1 MLGYTAETRKVAGDL
16 TVSVVHPK
24 AGHSLKY
31 SVRDL
36 DGIMAGMRVEV
47 QPLLVTEQP
56 LCIVSYEAGGA
67 ERSFEVGPI
76 VLDAAGFDTAA
87 PVFGKDYKRPK
98 DTPREKARKEL
109 ETPETL
115 QAATGAAH
123 RFIQPKNPFLSQTEG
138 GPVSVAE
145 TVRVS
150 EILISATEAAKRY
163 NAETGGIPEGF
174 IGQLRKEYPDGGSHN
189 ICERAA
195 RKMAE
200 GEQTGEGLVRGGG
213 SQWRRRNRIRKFCAP
228 RRVQSGGGSTN
239 KNGINTSIRSK
250 LCWH

>member
-1 MLGYTAETRKVAGDL
+1 MAETRKVAGDL
-16 TVSVVHPK
+16 TISVVHPK

-47 QPLLVTEQP
+47 QPLLVTLEP
-56 LCIVSYEAGGA
+56 LCIVSYETGGA

-98 DTPREKARKEL
+98 DSPREKARKDL
-109 ETPETL
+109 VTPETL
-115 QAATGAAH
+115 QAVSGAAH
-123 RFIQPKNPFLSQTEG
+123 SFIQPKNPFLSQTEG
-138 GPVSVAE
+138 DPIGVAE
-145 TVRVS
+145 TVKVS

-174 IGQLRKEYPDGGSHN
+174 IGQLRKEYPDGVPTTFVN
-189 ICERAA
+189 ALLEKWRKENKPERDWFAEAA
-195 RKMAE
+195 
-200 GEQTGEGLVRGGG
+200 VGGG
-213 SQWRRRNRIRKFCAP
+213 GTPGLENFAHRDAFKAAAEAHIKTA
-228 RRVQSGGGSTN
+228 
-239 KNGINTSIRSK
+239 
-250 LCWH
+250 